1 MIIGATSDCVD
12 LCESAEKI
20 TEKEHCMIMIGQMK
34 RYRESL
40 KKTPDPILL
49 SQIQKKMDLRGLM
62 TYAQERGM
70 KVAELS
76 EQERMSFVKK

>member
-1 MIIGATSDCVD
+1 MSMT
-12 LCESAEKI
+12 
-20 TEKEHCMIMIGQMK
+20 GQMK

>member
-1 MIIGATSDCVD
+1 MSMT
-12 LCESAEKI
+12 
-20 TEKEHCMIMIGQMK
+20 GQMK
-34 RYRESL
+34 RYRELL